1 MINLKKFFSFAWK
14 FSFFTLASRF
24 TERGKAK
31 FYHLHNK
38 ILNLNQNKIHFE
50 SICKEK
56 CFIILLIT
64 EMEMR

>member
-1 MINLKKFFSFAWK
+1 MSLNLAFARLNLKPNLRLNSSSIRKFK
-14 FSFFTLASRF
+14 FSA
-24 TERGKAK
+24 
-31 FYHLHNK
+31 
-38 ILNLNQNKIHFE
+38 LNLNQNKIHFE